1 MPKLTLAQMAGPAPL
16 IRAATPPPEDL
27 FAEWVRCLPR
37 AIEGGERLPS
47 PKSYRLFLGGQPEL
61 FHPLVSEYLRE
72 VGEKSCPLWVMYC
85 RGYFFRSAK
94 FYLAGSQR
102 IFQVFCKTFADIDQ
116 LTIAYSLQLTELLE
130 QYPGLVR
137 MKELHPC
144 LLKENPMYIAR
155 IEALTKKHGEAL
167 NTADCVKYFPHGFR
181 REKTGLSGVN
191 LRGVPI
197 SNLLGTTSPFG
208 WAGFEDD
215 VRDPKRR
222 RSSGTGFRP
231 VSDKS

>member
-1 MPKLTLAQMAGPAPL
+1 MAGPARPSS
-16 IRAATPPPEDL
+16 APPSEDL
-27 FAEWVRCLPR
+27 FAEWARALPR
-37 AIEGGERLPS
+37 VVEDGERLPS

-61 FHPLVSEYLRE
+61 FQHLVNEYLRE
-72 VGEKSCPLWVMYC
+72 VGEKACPLWVMYC

-94 FYLAGSQR
+94 YYLAGSQR
-102 IFQVFCKTFADIDQ
+102 IFQAFCKTFVDIDQ

-130 QYPGLVR
+130 QYLGLVR

-155 IEALTKKHGEAL
+155 IGVMAKKNCEAL
-167 NTADCVKYFPHGFR
+167 NTPDCVRYFPSGFR
-181 REKTGLSGVN
+181 RERTGLSCVN

-197 SNLLGTTSPFG
+197 SDLLGASSPFG
-208 WAGFEDD
+208 WAGFDD
-215 VRDPKRR
+215 DGRDSKRR

-231 VSDKS
+231 VTDKS